1 MTSFDGK
8 FYLPT
13 DAGFEEAA
21 MGRIFNGRRPD
32 RRPDAVL
39 YAESDQD
46 LIQAVKLA
54 KEKDWQIAIR
64 SGGHSWAA
72 WSVREGSLLIDLSKL
87 QDVSYDEAT
96 GIAKARPA
104 VQGGMVLDPWL
115 AERGRFFNGG
125 HCPPVGIGG
134 FLLQGGQGWCARG
147 WGWAA
152 ESVVAVDVLTAEGEI
167 VRADA
172 TQNQDLYYAARGA
185 GPSFPG
191 IVTNFYLQTR
201 PRFKHVGH
209 TVQLFDIEH
218 FEDVMRW
225 MYSVHND
232 IHQDVEIV
240 IVSMTPPAPEGQEA
254 KRVLVVSGVALTES
268 QEASEEASKLFLTNP
283 ILDKAIVSKFAKTS
297 TLAEQRE
304 DQIRANPEGWRYFV
318 DNIWVDGDTEE
329 IIQRIKPLFVDLPE
343 PEGFTIWFSM
353 GPVRQ
358 LPDMALSMQSP
369 AYVATYLL
377 SENENNDPRNR
388 KWLDDAMVHA
398 QAVTKGTYLGDS
410 DFGNRQLKFMEDE
423 NFARLQQI
431 IADRDPDNL
440 FVRYLAKDPSTL
452 NKNHWEL

>member
-1 MTSFDGK
+1 MTNFEGK

-46 LIQAVKLA
+46 LINAVKLA

-87 QDVSYDEAT
+87 QEVSYDEAT

-218 FEDVMRW
+218 FEEIMRW
-225 MYSVHND
+225 MYS
-232 IHQDVEIV
+232 
-240 IVSMTPPAPEGQEA
+240 SSS
-254 KRVLVVSGVALTES
+254 LC
-268 QEASEEASKLFLTNP
+268 
-283 ILDKAIVSKFAKTS
+283 
-297 TLAEQRE
+297 
-304 DQIRANPEGWRYFV
+304 GWRMRMAPSFPARRCTT
-318 DNIWVDGDTEE
+318 DSST
-329 IIQRIKPLFVDLPE
+329 RCSLMKPLACNSSSAWLNSCGSGSCRASFCSSSVRVCSRIASRRRARPLIEGPLRWGSGSFTLLPNRRR
-343 PEGFTIWFSM
+343 W
-353 GPVRQ
+353 
-358 LPDMALSMQSP
+358 
-369 AYVATYLL
+369 AT
-377 SENENNDPRNR
+377 
-388 KWLDDAMVHA
+388 
-398 QAVTKGTYLGDS
+398 G
-410 DFGNRQLKFMEDE
+410 
-423 NFARLQQI
+423 
-431 IADRDPDNL
+431 
-440 FVRYLAKDPSTL
+440 
-452 NKNHWEL
+452 